1 MRVNLAALCLAA
13 FAGAGVCYGQTAP
26 APATNPAA
34 NTLQPGYSTVY
45 CSGFVKDTKLPEDV
59 RVVSGE
65 QPGYKVVWA
74 QPENVYINRGSD
86 NGVRLG
92 DRFMVVRQ
100 TEDPDKIEWFKGQN
114 KIEKAMG
121 LLYSDIG
128 QLQVVSVEPKM
139 AVAEV
144 IFSCEYMQ
152 RGDIVR
158 PFEERPAPPYK
169 EVGPFDHFAKVSG
182 KPVGTVVISSRFQ
195 EGQAQGVTMYVN
207 LGAAQG
213 VKVGDYLRVFRFQGR
228 DIETMPQTR
237 NYATEIYGFGSSPT
251 RYTWKELP
259 REVLGE
265 GIVLNASRNSAT
277 VFVTFSSAEIYAG
290 DNVEI
295 E

>member
-26 APATNPAA
+26 APTVT
-34 NTLQPGYSTVY
+34 TLQPGYSAVY
-45 CSGFVKDTKLPEDV
+45 CSGFVRDAKLPEDI
-59 RVVSGE
+59 RVISGE
-65 QPGYKVVWA
+65 QPGYKVIWA
-74 QPENVYINRGSD
+74 QRENVYINRGSD
-86 NGVRLG
+86 HGVRIG
-92 DRFMVVRQ
+92 DRFLVVRQ
-100 TEDPDKIEWFKGQN
+100 TEDPDRIEWFKGQN
-114 KIEKAMG
+114 KIAKVMG
-121 LLYSDIG
+121 LLYSDVG
-128 QLQVVSVEPKM
+128 QLRVVSVEAKT

-144 IFSCEYMQ
+144 AFSCDFMQ

-169 EVGPFDHFAKVSG
+169 EVGPFDHFAPVSG
-182 KPVGTVVISSRFQ
+182 KPVGTVVISSTFQ
-195 EGQAQGVTMYVN
+195 EGQAQGITMYVN

-213 VKVGDYLRVFRFQGR
+213 VKVGDYLRVFRYQGK
-228 DIETMPQTR
+228 DIEYAPQTKG
-237 NYATEIYGFGSSPT
+237 YATNLYGFGSSPT

-277 VFVTFSSAEIYAG
+277 VFVTFSSADIYAG

>member
-13 FAGAGVCYGQTAP
+13 FAGAGVCYGQTSV
-26 APATNPAA
+26 APATIPAVT
-34 NTLQPGYSTVY
+34 TLQPGYSTVY
-45 CSGFVKDTKLPEDV
+45 CSGFVKDTKLPEDI

-74 QPENVYINRGSD
+74 QRENVYINRGSD
-86 NGVRLG
+86 NGVRIG

-100 TEDPDKIEWFKGQN
+100 TEDPDRIEWFKGQN

-128 QLQVVSVEPKM
+128 QLQVVSVDAKM
-139 AVAEV
+139 SVAEV
-144 IFSCEYMQ
+144 VFSCEYMQ

-182 KPVGTVVISSRFQ
+182 KPVGMVVISSQFQ
-195 EGQAQGVTMYVN
+195 EGQAQGITMHVN

-213 VKVGDYLRVFRFQGR
+213 VKVGDYLRVFRYQGR
-228 DIETMPQTR
+228 DIETAPQTR
-237 NYATEIYGFGSSPT
+237 NYATDIYGYGSSPT